1 MRKVIIAGNWKMN
14 NTIGESISLVKEL
27 KKLVKDVED
36 REIVV
41 CPPFTSLAAVGA
53 ELKGSNIELGAQ
65 NMHFEKEGAFTG
77 EISALMLKEA
87 GVTYVIIGHSERRN
101 VFNEDDELINKKISS
116 ALENG
121 LKPIFC
127 VGETLKERENGKTKQ
142 VVKEQINKGLKGI
155 VPNSSSKTQTIEK
168 KEMKNLVIAYEPV
181 WAIGTGKNATPQ
193 QAEDIHLFIRELL
206 KSMFDDKTAE
216 NTTILYGGS
225 VTPDNAAD
233 LISQDDVDGALVG
246 GASLYAKK
254 FERIV
259 KC

>member
-1 MRKVIIAGNWKMN
+1 MRRVIIAGNWKMN
-14 NTIGESISLVKEL
+14 NTVGESISLVKEL

-36 REIVV
+36 REIIV

-65 NMHFEKEGAFTG
+65 NMHFEKQGAFTA
-77 EISALMLKEA
+77 EVSPLMLKEID
-87 GVTYVIIGHSERRN
+87 VKYVIIGHSERRH
-101 VFNEDDELINKKISS
+101 VFNEDDELINKKIKS

-127 VGETLKERENGKTKQ
+127 VGETLKEREAGKTKQ
-142 VVKEQINKGLKGI
+142 IVKEQVNKGLDG
-155 VPNSSSKTQTIEK
+155 IEK

-193 QAEDIHLFIRELL
+193 QAEEVHLYIRELL
-206 KSMFDDKTAE
+206 KSMFDDKIAE
-216 NTTILYGGS
+216 ETVILYGGS
-225 VTPDNAAD
+225 VKPDNAKE
-233 LISQDDVDGALVG
+233 LISQDDIDGALVG
-246 GASLYAKK
+246 GASLDAKK